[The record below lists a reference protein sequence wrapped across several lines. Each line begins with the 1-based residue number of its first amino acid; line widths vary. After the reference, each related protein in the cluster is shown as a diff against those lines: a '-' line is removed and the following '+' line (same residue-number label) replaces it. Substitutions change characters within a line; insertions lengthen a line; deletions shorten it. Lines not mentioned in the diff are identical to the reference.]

1 MAANFD
7 VKPHAEMWH
16 SFINLFFRGAVGI
29 AILLALMALFLL

>member
-1 MAANFD
+1 MAANYD

-16 SFINLFFRGAVGI
+16 TFINLFFKGAVAV